1 MLWKLLKRPDAFLNP
16 KGDCFGS
23 LLFAFL
29 NRMLCT
35 GLQFLQPVFLQK
47 RIAVMVIMNKKHR
60 CGMDIFSKSFAGYV
74 LEFFVDSAKMRLA
87 IFGINNLKRGILM
100 LLLFFLAW
108 IIFNGRVT
116 LEIVLFGIVISLA
129 VFAFI
134 CKFMDFSIQRERNFY
149 RRLPQYL
156 QYFYVLIKEIIS
168 ANLTVCRMILT
179 RKETME
185 PVLVRV
191 HVNLKTET
199 ARVILANSITL
210 TPGTITVSMTG
221 QELLVHCLD
230 KSLSEGMED
239 SVFVKLLQKM
249 EREDA

>member
-1 MLWKLLKRPDAFLNP
+1 
-16 KGDCFGS
+16 
-23 LLFAFL
+23 
-29 NRMLCT
+29 
-35 GLQFLQPVFLQK
+35 
-47 RIAVMVIMNKKHR
+47 
-60 CGMDIFSKSFAGYV
+60 
-74 LEFFVDSAKMRLA
+74 
-87 IFGINNLKRGILM
+87 M

-108 IIFNGRVT
+108 IVFNGRVT

-134 CKFMDFSIQRERNFY
+134 CKFMDFSIQREWNFY
-149 RRLPQYL
+149 RRLPRFAQYV
-156 QYFYVLIKEIIS
+156 FVLIREIIT
-168 ANLTVCRMILT
+168 ANLAVCRMILT
-179 RKETME
+179 RKEVME
-185 PVLVRV
+185 PVIVRV
-191 HVNLKTET
+191 HTNLKTET

-249 EREDA
+249 EGEDA